1 MNLFDVF
8 NQHWPDILMVSIT
21 LLTLII
27 LFKILG
33 IHFNNINDKMF
44 PKSIEKIITIE
55 NFETHPT
62 LETIPKN
69 YNYDLNKMHNTCKGL
84 SNQSCTSASFC
95 VLLDNEECVGGNDTG
110 PTYTT
115 ENNSYIHKGMCYG
128 TC

>member
-69 YNYDLNKMHNTCKGL
+69 YNYDLKDAQH
-84 SNQSCTSASFC
+84 
-95 VLLDNEECVGGNDTG
+95 V
-110 PTYTT
+110 
-115 ENNSYIHKGMCYG
+115 
-128 TC
+128 